1 MISQVESKLPG
12 LQFDVWGRMSSGV
25 AMERAHEQSGLLT
38 LFSSRGTRWGGLPV
52 ELLRMHPGSPHGVD
66 PTEHRVAAVLS
77 TTEVAWTARGTRHR
91 AQWRPGT
98 SIFLRERYQ
107 LDDLD
112 STERTDSIVVALE
125 DGKVSELQHDDLCSS
140 RVDFLEHVIT
150 TDDQLVGI
158 VNAMAAEAR
167 AGSPAGDL
175 FSQAISVA
183 LLAHVYD
190 RYDRS
195 RAARRLEGRLSR
207 RQVETVS
214 RYVKGHI
221 ECALSIV
228 ELAGLLQLS
237 PAYFCTAFSKTLGV
251 TPHRFVLNERIAIA
265 RQRLQQTS
273 APPIAGL
280 ACALGF
286 ANQPHFSVV
295 FRKLV
300 GCSPSEFR
308 RRVKST

>member
-1 MISQVESKLPG
+1 
-12 LQFDVWGRMSSGV
+12 
-25 AMERAHEQSGLLT
+25 MERSNEQSGLVT
-38 LFSSRGTRWGGLPV
+38 LFSSRGTIWGGLPV
-52 ELLRMHPGSPHGVD
+52 ELHRMHPGSPRGVD
-66 PTEHRVAAVLS
+66 ATEHRVAAVLS
-77 TTEVAWTARGTRHR
+77 TTEVAWTARGTHHR
-91 AQWRPGT
+91 AQCRPGT
-98 SIFLRERYQ
+98 SVFLKKRYQ
-107 LDDLD
+107 FDELIFR
-112 STERTDSIVVALE
+112 ERTDLIRVLLE
-125 DGKVSELQHDDLCSS
+125 DGKVSELLHDDVCSS
-140 RVDFLEHVIT
+140 RVDFLEHAIT

-158 VNAMAAEAR
+158 VNAMYAEAR

-175 FSQAISVA
+175 FSRAISVA

-195 RAARRLEGRLSR
+195 GGARLEGRLSP

-214 RYVKGHI
+214 RYVKEHI

-237 PAYFCTAFSKTLGV
+237 PAYFCRAFSKTLGV

-265 RQRLQQTS
+265 RQRLRQTS
-273 APPIAGL
+273 APPIAEL
-280 ACALGF
+280 ASAVGF
-286 ANQPHFSVV
+286 ATQPHFSVV

-308 RRVKST
+308 KRSK